1 MTPSHVLARRQGRNE
16 PCAQSWKT
24 MNVRIRNPAARIESA
39 ATSTGET
46 STSAYINPVS
56 ARYGTAEVATSM
68 APRRASGI
76 AYGAS
81 VSRQNDGSRRI
92 ACGSSVIVGYGTQ
105 PAPGTGRLGG
115 RRGPGAPR
123 LRAAIVLVGVKLG
136 DASIFGTPRA

>member
-1 MTPSHVLARRQGRNE
+1 
-16 PCAQSWKT
+16 

-46 STSAYINPVS
+46 STRAYINPVS

-81 VSRQNDGSRRI
+81 VSRQNDGSSRI
-92 ACGSSVIVGYGTQ
+92 ACGSSVMAGYGTQ
-105 PAPGTGRLGG
+105 AAPRRVGRLGG
-115 RRGPGAPR
+115 RRGPGAPPLWGATQER
-123 LRAAIVLVGVKLG
+123 GEGPLAT
-136 DASIFGTPRA
+136 TPRRAP